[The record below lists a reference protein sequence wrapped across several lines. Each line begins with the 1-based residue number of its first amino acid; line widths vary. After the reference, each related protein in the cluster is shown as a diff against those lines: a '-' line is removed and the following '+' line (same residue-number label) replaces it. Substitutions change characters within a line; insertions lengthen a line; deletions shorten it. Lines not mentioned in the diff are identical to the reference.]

1 MEKPDPKQDGVTHI
15 NCWSKGKTELGQ
27 MLSNFAQSPF
37 KHHEFGYFAS
47 VEGFWYWLSTGRQHE
62 NLRRL
67 YGASAKSVGMQFEMI
82 PMNDEEFQDR
92 IREAIRC
99 KIEQN
104 KGLLKVFV
112 ASKLPFYHYY
122 VYGKGADVVVEK
134 PQHRWQMEYLESLR
148 IELRDVQEVGNMA
161 SFENNVTAEREEIVR
176 QMSYM

>member
-15 NCWSKGKTELGQ
+15 NCWSKGKTDLGQ

-37 KHHEFGYFAS
+37 KHPEFGYFAS

-67 YGASAKSVGMQFEMI
+67 YGASAKSVGMQFDII

-92 IREAIRC
+92 VKEAIRC

-104 KGLLKVFV
+104 KSLLKVFI
-112 ASKLPFYHYY
+112 ASELPFHHYY
-122 VYGKGADVVVEK
+122 VYGKSADVIVEK
-134 PQHRWQMEYLESLR
+134 PQHQWQMDFLNALR
-148 IELRDVQEVGNMA
+148 AELRDVQDVRSKVEL
-161 SFENNVTAEREEIVR
+161 ERNSQILTGE
-176 QMSYM
+176 QLSSLF